1 MKILLIDFHNQIS
14 NLLKIYKMLLLGDI
28 GNSETKICLINSNNK
43 IVKKITF
50 SSKNLTYLKLKNKFK
65 FLKLKNFNIVKC
77 LFCSVVPQT
86 FYLIKKYIKQFYKIK
101 CLELKDLNIEKLL
114 KIKVNKKQ
122 IGSDRLANAI
132 AAINNKDNFIILDFG
147 TATTFDVL
155 IKNVYQGGVIAPGLK
170 LSLNMLI
177 SNASLIPHLN
187 LKKIDKV
194 IGSNTV
200 SAVRSGFYWGYI
212 GLIDNIINLIKK
224 EARKPF
230 KIIITGG
237 FSHLFATSIYKKATI
252 NKDITI
258 NGLIKATDLIK

>member
-1 MKILLIDFHNQIS
+1 
-14 NLLKIYKMLLLGDI
+14 MLLLGDI
-28 GNSETKICLINSNNK
+28 GNTETKICLINSNNK
-43 IVKKITF
+43 IIKKIIF
-50 SSKNLTYLKLKNKFK
+50 SSKNLTNFKLKNKFK
-65 FLKLKNFNIVKC
+65 LLKLKNFNIVKC

-86 FYLIKKYIKQFYKIK
+86 FQLIKKYIKQFYKIN

-155 IKNVYQGGVIAPGLK
+155 IKNVYHGGVIAPGLK

-187 LKKIDKV
+187 LKKINKV
-194 IGSNTV
+194 IGFKHCKCCK
-200 SAVRSGFYWGYI
+200 VRFLL
-212 GLIDNIINLIKK
+212 GLCRLN
-224 EARKPF
+224 
-230 KIIITGG
+230 
-237 FSHLFATSIYKKATI
+237 
-252 NKDITI
+252 
-258 NGLIKATDLIK
+258 

>member
-1 MKILLIDFHNQIS
+1 
-14 NLLKIYKMLLLGDI
+14 MLLLGDI
-28 GNSETKICLINSNNK
+28 GNTETKICLVSLNK
-43 IVKKITF
+43 KIIKKITF
-50 SSKNLTYLKLKNKFK
+50 SSKNITNAKLKKNFKKLKLKN
-65 FLKLKNFNIVKC
+65 LSLEKC
-77 LFCSVVPQT
+77 LFCSVVPKT
-86 FYLIKKYIKQFYKIK
+86 FKIIKKHITRYFKVK
-101 CLELKDLNIEKLL
+101 CFELKDLKIDKLI

-132 AAINNKDNFIILDFG
+132 GSMNNKDNFIILDFG

-155 IKNVYQGGVIAPGLK
+155 IKNVYHGGVIAPGLK

-212 GLIDNIINLIKK
+212 GLIDNIVNLIKK
-224 EARKPF
+224 ETRKSF

-237 FSHLFATSIYKKATI
+237 FSHLFATSLYKKMII

>member
-1 MKILLIDFHNQIS
+1 MLLI
-14 NLLKIYKMLLLGDI
+14 GDI
-28 GNSETKICLINSNNK
+28 GNTETKICLINSNNK
-43 IVKKITF
+43 IIKKIVF
-50 SSKNLTYLKLKNKFK
+50 SSKNLTNLKLKNKFK
-65 FLKLKNFNIVKC
+65 LLNLNNFYILKC
-77 LFCSVVPQT
+77 LFCSVAPQT
-86 FYLIKKYIKQFYKIK
+86 FKLIKKYIKQSYKIN
-101 CLELKDLNIEKLL
+101 CSELKDLNIEKLI

-132 AAINNKDNFIILDFG
+132 AVINNKDNFIILDFG

-155 IKNVYQGGVIAPGLK
+155 IKNVYHGGVIAPGLK

-187 LKKIDKV
+187 LKKINKV

-200 SAVRSGFYWGYI
+200 SAVRSGFYWGYV
-212 GLIDNIINLIKK
+212 GLINNIVSLIKK
-224 EARKPF
+224 ETKKSF

-237 FSHLFATSIYKKATI
+237 FSHLFARSLYKKVII
-252 NKDITI
+252 NRDITI